1 MRANKYYIIEIV
13 FEKGGILMTKKQ
25 CVAMLLAGGK
35 GTRLKELTR
44 NLAKP
49 AVPFGGK
56 YRIIDFALSNCKNSK
71 IDTVGILT
79 QYKQESLQNYIE
91 DGEKWGL
98 NRKIGGVAILQPKQ
112 YDNKDSSYEGTAH
125 AVFEN
130 FRYIENQNPE
140 YVLILSGDH
149 IYKMDYSHMV
159 EEHKRSGADVT
170 ISVIKVP
177 WGEAS
182 RFGIMNIDPDSNR
195 IIEFEEKPVYPKSN
209 LASMG
214 IYLFNWSILKKFL
227 EKEEN
232 NPFSTKDFGKDV
244 IPSMIEDNCHLHAY
258 RFNGYWKDVGTV
270 QSFWEAHMDLLSVS
284 TNPILKN
291 EEWIIYTNGMSHP
304 PMYLDG
310 NASLHQSIIS
320 EGCKVYGKVENSV
333 LFYGVTVGHGAF
345 IKDSVI
351 LPNTIIGEN
360 AEIYRTVV
368 GSGSLISANA
378 KVGIPTPFSEIT
390 LIGDNQTI
398 KPLVYK

>member
-1 MRANKYYIIEIV
+1 V
-13 FEKGGILMTKKQ
+13 TKKQ

-35 GTRLKELTR
+35 GTRLKELTK

-56 YRIIDFALSNCKNSK
+56 YRIIDFALSNCKNSS
-71 IDTVGILT
+71 IDTVGVLT
-79 QYKQESLQNYIE
+79 QYKQESLRNYIS

-112 YDNKDSSYEGTAH
+112 FDNIESSYEGTAH

-130 FRYIENQNPE
+130 LLYIENQNPE

-159 EEHKRSGADVT
+159 EEHKQSGADAT

-177 WGEAS
+177 WSETP
-182 RFGIMNIDPDSNR
+182 RFGIMNINPESNR
-195 IIEFEEKPVYPKSN
+195 IIEFEEKPIYPKSN

-232 NPFSTKDFGKDV
+232 NPYSTKDFGKDV
-244 IPSMIEDNCHLHAY
+244 IPSMLQDNCHLHAY
-258 RFNGYWKDVGTV
+258 QFNGYWKDVGTV
-270 QSFWEAHMDLLSVS
+270 QSFWEAHMDLLSVN

-291 EEWIIYTNGMSHP
+291 EEWIIYTNGLSQP

-310 NASLHQSIIS
+310 TASLHQSIIS

-333 LFYGVTVGHGAF
+333 LFYGVTVGQGAI

-368 GSGSLISANA
+368 GSGSVISANA
-378 KVGIPTPFSEIT
+378 KIGVSTPFSEIT

>member
-1 MRANKYYIIEIV
+1 MKR
-13 FEKGGILMTKKQ
+13 KQ

-35 GTRLKELTR
+35 GSRLKELTK
-44 NLAKP
+44 NVAKP

-56 YRIIDFALSNCKNSK
+56 YRIIDFALSNCKNSS
-71 IDTVGILT
+71 IDTIGVLT

-91 DGEKWGL
+91 DGKKWGL

-112 YDNKDSSYEGTAH
+112 QDHKEGGYEGTAH

-130 FRYIENQNPE
+130 LRYIENQNPE

-149 IYKMDYSHMV
+149 IYKMDYSQMV
-159 EEHKRSGADVT
+159 EEHKRSGADAT

-177 WGEAS
+177 WSEAS
-182 RFGIMNIDPDSNR
+182 RFGIMNIDPESNR

-227 EKEEN
+227 VKEEN
-232 NPFSTKDFGKDV
+232 NPLSTKDFGKDV
-244 IPSMIEDNCHLHAY
+244 IPSMIQENCTLHAY
-258 RFNGYWKDVGTV
+258 HFNGYWKDVGTV
-270 QSFWEAHMDLLSVS
+270 HSFWEAHMDLLSVN
-284 TNPILKN
+284 TNPILKD

-320 EGCKVYGKVENSV
+320 EGCKVYGSVENSV
-333 LFYGVTVGHGAF
+333 LFYAVTVGQGA
-345 IKDSVI
+345 IIRDSVV

-360 AEIYRTVV
+360 AEIYRSVV
-368 GSGSLISANA
+368 GSGSVISANA
-378 KVGIPTPFSEIT
+378 KVGTSAPFSEIT
-390 LIGDNQTI
+390 LIGDNETVN
-398 KPLVYK
+398 PLVYR